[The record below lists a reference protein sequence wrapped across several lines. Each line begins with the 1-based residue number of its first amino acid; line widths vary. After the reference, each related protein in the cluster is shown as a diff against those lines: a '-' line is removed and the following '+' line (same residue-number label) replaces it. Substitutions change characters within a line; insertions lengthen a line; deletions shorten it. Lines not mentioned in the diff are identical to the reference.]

1 MYIPPPAGATAQA
14 NGVFAYILRE
24 ASALFA
30 RSTIPG
36 NAKASES
43 GAGNKYGSHVFYVNF
58 QIFLGFFFVLG
69 GRELIF
75 QSVTV
80 EFI

>member
-43 GAGNKYGSHVFYVNF
+43 GAGNKYGSHAFSFVN
-58 QIFLGFFFVLG
+58 QLISADLVSLR
-69 GRELIF
+69 RE
-75 QSVTV
+75 
-80 EFI
+80 